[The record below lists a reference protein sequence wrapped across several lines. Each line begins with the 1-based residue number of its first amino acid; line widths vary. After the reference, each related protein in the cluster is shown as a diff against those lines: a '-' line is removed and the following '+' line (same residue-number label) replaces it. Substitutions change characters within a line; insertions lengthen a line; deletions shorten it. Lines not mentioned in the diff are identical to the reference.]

1 MHSAKS
7 RFVSLLR
14 WSEKYTKTDMVY
26 LAKSS
31 FWLQASS
38 VFVSFASFFLY
49 VIFGHVLPKEVYGTY
64 QYLLSIGA
72 IVGAFTLTGMNGA
85 VTRAVARGFE
95 GSYRESIRVQL
106 AWNLVPFAG
115 AWACGAYYLLHGNA
129 TLGWGLVLIG
139 IFVPL
144 NTTFNTY
151 SAYLSAKKDF
161 KRGFLY
167 SVFTNTPYYLAV
179 ALVAFSL
186 PAALALLAANLI
198 SQAIGFFV
206 AHRRVLALY
215 RPNEN
220 KDPEAIT
227 YGKHLSFI
235 NFFNVAISQID
246 NILVF
251 HYLGAA
257 PLALYSFAT
266 AIPDRLN
273 IFRSIATAAFPKF
286 ATRTQEEVRT
296 SLGRKVLFS
305 IGAAL
310 SIAIVYDL
318 FAYQFFLL
326 FFPRYLDAVPYSQ
339 VYALITVTGFG
350 FLFTTALSAHG
361 RVKMLYVYSIIS
373 PLIILGSEAIGILW
387 WGLWG
392 LVVARILSSLLT
404 SLFGWILIARK
415 T

>member
-1 MHSAKS
+1 MSTLKS
-7 RFVSLLR
+7 RTISLLR

-26 LAKSS
+26 LAKSG

-38 VFVSFASFFLY
+38 IFVSFASFFLY
-49 VIFGHVLPKEVYGTY
+49 VIFGHILTKEVYGTY

-72 IVGAFTLTGMNGA
+72 IVGSFTLTGMNGA
-85 VTRAVARGFE
+85 VARAVARGYE
-95 GSYRESIRVQL
+95 GNYMESIRVQL
-106 AWNLVPFAG
+106 KWSIIPLLG
-115 AWACGAYYLLHGNA
+115 AWTCGAYYLIQGNQ
-129 TLGWGLVLIG
+129 TLGWGLILIG
-139 IFVPL
+139 IFVPV

-151 SAYLSAKKDF
+151 SSFLSAKKDF

-167 SVFTNTPYYLAV
+167 SVSTNVPYYLAV
-179 ALVAFSL
+179 ALIAFSL
-186 PAALALLAANLI
+186 PVALALLAANLI
-198 SQAIGFFV
+198 SQAIGFFI
-206 AHRRVLALY
+206 AHRKTIAFY
-215 RPNEN
+215 HPNEK
-220 KDPEAIT
+220 KDPETIP

-286 ATRTQEEVRT
+286 ATRTPEEVRT
-296 SLGRKVLFS
+296 SLGRKILFS
-305 IGAAL
+305 IGVAL
-310 SIAIVYDL
+310 SIVLIYDL

-326 FFPRYLDAVPYSQ
+326 FFPQYLDAVPYSQ

-361 RVKMLYVYSIIS
+361 RIKTLYIYNVIS
-373 PLIILGSEAIGILW
+373 PLIILGSEAVGILG

-392 LVVARILSSLLT
+392 LVVARIISSLIT
-404 SLFGWILIARK
+404 SLFGWILIAREE
-415 T
+415 